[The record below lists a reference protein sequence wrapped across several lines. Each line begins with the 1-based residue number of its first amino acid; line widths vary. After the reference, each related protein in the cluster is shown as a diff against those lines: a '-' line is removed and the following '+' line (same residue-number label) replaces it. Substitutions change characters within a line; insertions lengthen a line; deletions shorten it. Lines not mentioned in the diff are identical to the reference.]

1 MAQRDEKPCCRCMH
15 SPNCQY
21 LFFQRIPN
29 TTTRL
34 SLQQSKEALLCPV
47 LFLKHR
53 LDCSFFEFIRDSLN
67 YRKQL
72 KFLEILKKTKGKG
85 PQSINSLYSRT
96 LLYRVFFVHP
106 HVQCTS
112 TLVCEKFRVFFARH
126 FTRAK

>member
-1 MAQRDEKPCCRCMH
+1 MH

-29 TTTRL
+29 TTRL
-34 SLQQSKEALLCPV
+34 SLQQSKEALLLCPA
-47 LFLKHR
+47 LFLKYR

-67 YRKQL
+67 YRKWLQ
-72 KFLEILKKTKGKG
+72 FLEILKNSDKKKR
-85 PQSINSLYSRT
+85 PQSINTLYSRT

-112 TLVCEKFRVFFARH
+112 TLKVSKSQKQIILSSHIPKKQRNFSH
-126 FTRAK
+126 FLP